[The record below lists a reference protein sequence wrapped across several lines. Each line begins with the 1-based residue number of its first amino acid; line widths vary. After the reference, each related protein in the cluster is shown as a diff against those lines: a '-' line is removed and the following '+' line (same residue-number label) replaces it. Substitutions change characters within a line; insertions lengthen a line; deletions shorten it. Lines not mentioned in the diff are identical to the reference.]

1 MRVPQPAAAAAA
13 APAPAPAPGSV
24 PASVR
29 ATVPRTSR
37 ALLRAPA
44 RLRTLAPGLLAVAGL
59 TAACLLAAR
68 AVPAVSPL
76 LLAIVVGAL
85 ARNAGVMPAV
95 ARPGVAWAARH
106 LLRAG
111 VVLLGLQLSVPAV
124 LALRP
129 GEVVLVVVTVAAT
142 FTATRWAGARLGV
155 DRRTT
160 LLVATG
166 FSICGAA
173 AVAAMSAAVP
183 PDRPRPG
190 RGTGTGT
197 STATRTGTRTGTGTG
212 TTDHAPAGPDR
223 PDDAVA
229 TAVAMVTVFGSLA
242 LVAMPLLQ
250 APLGLDDRQVGV
262 WIGASVHE
270 VAQVV
275 AAASA
280 VSGAALAVAVVVKL
294 ARVALLGPLVAVV
307 AGLERR
313 RERTRT
319 RTAADPRDPA
329 DPAAPGLRRPPLVPL
344 FVLGFLVAVAVRGVG
359 VLPDAALDGARVA
372 GTALL
377 TAAMLGLGADVHVP
391 TLVRTG
397 GRAFALG
404 AVSTAVTTTV
414 SLAGLY
420 LLA

>member
-1 MRVPQPAAAAAA
+1 MPAHDATPTP
-13 APAPAPAPGSV
+13 APAPAPAS
-24 PASVR
+24 A
-29 ATVPRTSR
+29 PRTGP
-37 ALLRAPA
+37 AAPTAATQTTAPPRTAA
-44 RLRTLAPGLLAVAGL
+44 RLRALAPGLLAVAAL
-59 TAACLLAAR
+59 TAACLLAAG
-68 AVPAVSPL
+68 ALPTVSPL
-76 LLAIVVGAL
+76 LLAIVVGAV
-85 ARNAGVMPAV
+85 ARNAGLLPDA
-95 ARPGVAWAARH
+95 ARPGAAWAARH

-111 VVLLGLQLSVPAV
+111 VVLLGLQLSLPAV
-124 LALRP
+124 RALRP

-160 LLVATG
+160 LLLATG

-183 PDRPRPG
+183 ANRPDARTADRTAPG
-190 RGTGTGT
+190 TV
-197 STATRTGTRTGTGTG
+197 
-212 TTDHAPAGPDR
+212 TDPDR
-223 PDDAVA
+223 PDAAVA

-242 LVAMPLLQ
+242 LVAMPLAQ

-275 AAASA
+275 AAASG
-280 VSGAALAVAVVVKL
+280 VSAAALAVAVVVKL
-294 ARVALLGPLVAVV
+294 ARVVLLAPLVAAVG
-307 AGLERR
+307 GLERR
-313 RERTRT
+313 HERTRATTT
-319 RTAADPRDPA
+319 RAAAGGPPHPGAVR
-329 DPAAPGLRRPPLVPL
+329 APRRPPLVPL
-344 FVLGFLVAVAVRGVG
+344 FVVGFLVAVAVRGVG

-397 GRAFALG
+397 GRALALG

>member
-1 MRVPQPAAAAAA
+1 MPVPAA
-13 APAPAPAPGSV
+13 APAGAPASAL
-24 PASVR
+24 AS
-29 ATVPRTSR
+29 VPRTSR
-37 ALLRAPA
+37 ARPSTAA
-44 RLRTLAPGLLAVAGL
+44 RLRARAPGLLAVAGL
-59 TAACLLAAR
+59 TVACLLAAR

-76 LLAIVVGAL
+76 LLAIVVGAV
-85 ARNAGVMPAV
+85 ARNAGVLPAV

-129 GEVVLVVVTVAAT
+129 GEVALVVVTVAAT
-142 FTATRWAGARLGV
+142 FTTTRWAGARLGV

-183 PDRPRPG
+183 TDRRRPGQGSGRGTATRTG

-197 STATRTGTRTGTGTG
+197 TEPTP
-212 TTDHAPAGPDR
+212 TDPDR

-280 VSGAALAVAVVVKL
+280 VSAAALAVAVVVKL
-294 ARVALLGPLVAVV
+294 ARVALLAPLVAVV

-329 DPAAPGLRRPPLVPL
+329 DPAAPGPRRPPLVPL

-397 GRAFALG
+397 GRALALG

>member
-1 MRVPQPAAAAAA
+1 MPAGT
-13 APAPAPAPGSV
+13 PAPAPAR
-24 PASVR
+24 AS
-29 ATVPRTSR
+29 VPRTSPATPR
-37 ALLRAPA
+37 PAPPTPAPPAAPA
-44 RLRTLAPGLLAVAGL
+44 RLRTLAPGLLAVAAL
-59 TAACLLAAR
+59 TAACLLAAG
-68 AVPAVSPL
+68 ALPTVSPL
-76 LLAIVVGAL
+76 LLAIVVGAV
-85 ARNAGVMPAV
+85 ARNAGLLPDAV
-95 ARPGVAWAARH
+95 RPGVAWAARH
-106 LLRAG
+106 PLRAG

-124 LALRP
+124 QALRP

-160 LLVATG
+160 LLLATG

-183 PDRPRPG
+183 ASRPAGTRTIPG
-190 RGTGTGT
+190 
-197 STATRTGTRTGTGTG
+197 TATRAATGTPAVTDTGT
-212 TTDHAPAGPDR
+212 PADPDR
-223 PDDAVA
+223 PDTAVA

-242 LVAMPLLQ
+242 LVAMPLAQ

-275 AAASA
+275 AAASG
-280 VSGAALAVAVVVKL
+280 VSAAALAVAVVVKL
-294 ARVALLGPLVAVV
+294 ARVALLAPLVAVV
-307 AGLERR
+307 GALEHR
-313 RERTRT
+313 RERA
-319 RTAADPRDPA
+319 RTAAA
-329 DPAAPGLRRPPLVPL
+329 VPAADGPPVPGAPPAPRRPPLVPL
-344 FVLGFLVAVAVRGVG
+344 FVVGFLVAVAVRGAG

-397 GRAFALG
+397 GRALALG

>member
-1 MRVPQPAAAAAA
+1 M
-13 APAPAPAPGSV
+13 
-24 PASVR
+24 
-29 ATVPRTSR
+29 
-37 ALLRAPA
+37 
-44 RLRTLAPGLLAVAGL
+44 
-59 TAACLLAAR
+59 
-68 AVPAVSPL
+68 SPL
-76 LLAIVVGAL
+76 LLAIVVGAV
-85 ARNAGVMPAV
+85 ARNAGLLPDSV
-95 ARPGVAWAARH
+95 RPGVAWAARH
-106 LLRAG
+106 PLRAG

-124 LALRP
+124 QALRP

-160 LLVATG
+160 LLLATG

-173 AVAAMSAAVP
+173 AVAAMSAAAP
-183 PDRPRPG
+183 ASRPAGTCTIPG
-190 RGTGTGT
+190 
-197 STATRTGTRTGTGTG
+197 TATRAATGTPAVTDTGT
-212 TTDHAPAGPDR
+212 PADPDR
-223 PDDAVA
+223 PDAAVA

-242 LVAMPLLQ
+242 LVAMPLAQ

-275 AAASA
+275 AAASG
-280 VSGAALAVAVVVKL
+280 VSAAALAVAVVVKL
-294 ARVALLGPLVAVV
+294 ARVALLAPLVAAVG
-307 AGLERR
+307 ALEHR
-313 RERTRT
+313 RERA
-319 RTAADPRDPA
+319 RTAAA
-329 DPAAPGLRRPPLVPL
+329 VPAADGPPVPGAPPAPRRPPLVPL
-344 FVLGFLVAVAVRGVG
+344 FVVGFLVAVAVRGAG

-397 GRAFALG
+397 GRALALG